1 MSGPEGNSPSAGA
14 DGAWPRATGAIPAH
28 AGLAFVILIA
38 AYFLDIIDA
47 SIVQIALPSIQRS
60 FTVSTADLQWVY
72 GAYAITLA
80 GFLLL
85 MGRAGDVFGQK
96 KIFLIGLALFTASSF
111 LGGLSPNLL
120 TLVFF
125 RALQGIGG
133 AMTTV
138 TAFAIF
144 LGLYP
149 EGPERNRRFGIFV
162 AVLSGGFVAGAF
174 SGGILTTFFGWR
186 YVMFVNVPIG
196 IGAILLSQKYLP
208 SASGWAKNQHLDVP
222 GAVTVTT
229 GIILFVYA
237 LTSAATLGFGSL
249 LTFGPLLVSF
259 AFLGAFLFIE
269 SRSKAPLMPL
279 SFMRR
284 GSVLASNTL
293 ALVLTSIVGGISF
306 ILTIYLQEVLGY
318 SAIAAAFG
326 TLPPALIFFFVGGW
340 GASRILNRF
349 GARKTLLLSSAFVT
363 LGVLLLIP
371 ISPQGSYWGIVP
383 GMTVWALGASI
394 GFPAVNIAAVAG
406 IKHGEEGLAS
416 GVVSTSFRIG
426 FPLGL
431 AVLLT
436 VAGVFDP
443 PAAAGSGAIAAAAA
457 VVAGFQ
463 YALFGGVL
471 LGALAFVLALR
482 IKDPPPMQWGKP
494 EGNQGP
500 QESVPSFPE
509 STPISS

>member
-1 MSGPEGNSPSAGA
+1 MSGPNGNAPPAGA
-14 DGAWPRATGAIPAH
+14 DGGWPNAANAAGGMASH
-28 AGLAFVILIA
+28 AGLAFVIIIS

-47 SIVQIALPSIQRS
+47 SIVQIALPSIQKA

-96 KIFLIGLALFTASSF
+96 KIFLVGLAVFTAASF
-111 LGGLSPNLL
+111 AGGLAPNLL
-120 TLVFF
+120 TLVVF

-149 EGPERNRRFGIFV
+149 EGPARNKKFGVFV
-162 AVLSGGFVAGAF
+162 AVLSGGFVAGALA
-174 SGGILTTFFGWR
+174 GGVLTTFFGWR

-196 IGAILLSQKYLP
+196 IAAILLSQKYLP
-208 SASGWAKNQHLDVP
+208 NVSGWAQNKHLDVP
-222 GAVTVTT
+222 GAVTVTS

-237 LTSAATLGFGSL
+237 LTNAASIGFASL
-249 LTFGPLLVSF
+249 LTYVPLLISF
-259 AFLGAFLFIE
+259 VFLGTFVYIE
-269 SRSKAPLMPL
+269 SKSKAPLMPL
-279 SFMRR
+279 AFMRR

-306 ILTIYLQEVLGY
+306 ILTIYLQEILGF

-326 TLPPALIFFFVGGW
+326 TLPPALIFFLVGGW
-340 GASRILNRF
+340 GASRVLNRI
-349 GARKTLLLSSAFVT
+349 GARKTLLLSSALVT

-371 ISPQGSYWGIVP
+371 ISAQGSYFGIVP
-383 GMTVWALGASI
+383 GMVVWALGASI

-406 IKHGEEGLAS
+406 TKHGEEGLAS

-436 VAGVFDP
+436 VAGAFDP
-443 PAAAGSGAIAAAAA
+443 PAAAGAGALVAAAA

-463 YALFGGVL
+463 YALFAGVL
-471 LGALAFVLALR
+471 LGALAFVIALR
-482 IKDPPPMQWGKP
+482 IKDPPPMQWGQP
-494 EGNQGP
+494 EANP
-500 QESVPSFPE
+500 AP
-509 STPISS
+509 